1 MKESK
6 ISMLVHSY
14 ELFKMKPEENI
25 GDMLTRFT
33 NIVNDLNPLGKMYTN
48 SNLVRKVLRSLPKTW
63 EAKVT
68 AIQDAKDL
76 TKLPLEELVGS
87 LMTHEIT
94 TERKIQKGEV

>member
-14 ELFKMKPEENI
+14 ELFKMKSEENI

-33 NIVNDLNPLGKMYTN
+33 NIVNDLNALGKVYTN
-48 SNLVRKVLRSLPKTW
+48 SDLVRKVLRSLPKTW

-68 AIQDAKDL
+68 TI
-76 TKLPLEELVGS
+76 
-87 LMTHEIT
+87 
-94 TERKIQKGEV
+94 